1 MIDAKQIHAARVL
14 LAWSQ
19 QDLADRAIISVSTVI
34 RLEGGTVD
42 ARSSTVN
49 AVKSALEKAGIQFL
63 SDGEMIGVLLR
74 IKKKSSAGRGP
85 SRKLRRRH

>member
-1 MIDAKQIHAARVL
+1 MIDGRQIHAARVL

-19 QDLADRAIISVSTVI
+19 QDLADRAIISRSAVY

-49 AVKSALEKAGIQFL
+49 AVRSALEKAGIEFI
-63 SDGEMIGVLLR
+63 SDGGVMGVLLR
-74 IKKKSSAGRGP
+74 PRKKM
-85 SRKLRRRH
+85 RHEK